1 MADDRTCDLGAGCR
15 CALAGVD
22 TANMWDACPHFHM
35 PCPSIVQSKQQR
47 LGTTRDAFEK
57 RRDKIVRG
65 IEHRKPNNATEDKLA
80 EIRHSPR
87 KRLARRK

>member
-1 MADDRTCDLGAGCR
+1 
-15 CALAGVD
+15 
-22 TANMWDACPHFHM
+22 M

-65 IEHRKPNNATEDKLA
+65 IETRKTDNAVEDKLS
-80 EIRHSPR
+80 EIRRNPR
-87 KRLARRK
+87 KRLRQRGGK